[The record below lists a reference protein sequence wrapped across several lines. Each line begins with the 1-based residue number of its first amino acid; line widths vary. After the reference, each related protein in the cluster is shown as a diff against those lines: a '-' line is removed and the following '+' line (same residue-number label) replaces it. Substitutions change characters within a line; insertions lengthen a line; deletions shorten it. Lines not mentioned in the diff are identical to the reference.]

1 MKENL
6 LLYNKQIQ
14 SALHNIKKL
23 TYEAGL
29 SVGRSVKYFLFSVM
43 NSVEKVQIGEKKN
56 CEKNIRV
63 LGHYLTFAHHC

>member
-29 SVGRSVKYFLFSVM
+29 SVGRSVKYF
-43 NSVEKVQIGEKKN
+43 
-56 CEKNIRV
+56 
-63 LGHYLTFAHHC
+63 